1 MAEFTLRPKAIA
13 DLEGIW
19 DYTVETWGEEQAERY
34 LRLIDQSFR
43 KVADNP
49 GLGRPCDAIRKA
61 YWKYSV
67 GRHVIFYQTVDA
79 GVVVVRIL
87 HDRMDVDRHL

>member
-1 MAEFTLRPKAIA
+1 MAEFSLRPKAIA
-13 DLEGIW
+13 DLEEIW

-61 YWKYSV
+61 IGSTASD
-67 GRHVIFYQTVDA
+67 VI
-79 GVVVVRIL
+79 
-87 HDRMDVDRHL
+87 

>member
-13 DLEGIW
+13 DLEDIW
-19 DYTVETWGEEQAERY
+19 DYAVETWGEEQAERY
-34 LRLIDQSFR
+34 LRLIDQGFC
-43 KVADNP
+43 KVANNP
-49 GLGRPCDAIRKA
+49 GLGRPCDVIRKG
-61 YWKYSV
+61 YRKYNV
-67 GRHVIFYQTVDA
+67 GRHMIFYHTVDA